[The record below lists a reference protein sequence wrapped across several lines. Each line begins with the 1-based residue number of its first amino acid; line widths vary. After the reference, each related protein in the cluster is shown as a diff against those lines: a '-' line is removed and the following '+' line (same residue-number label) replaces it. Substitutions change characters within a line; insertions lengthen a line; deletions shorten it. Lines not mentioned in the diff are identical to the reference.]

1 MLKYI
6 FKRILMMIPVLIAVS
21 FIVFTLLYITPG
33 NPAEYIL
40 GVDANEETIAQ
51 LEEELGLNDPFLTRY
66 FNYLKGIVTEFD
78 FGISY
83 TTRRSVSIEL
93 LDRLPNTMILA
104 ALGVAVSAVIGVIAG
119 IIAATRQ
126 YTIFD
131 NLATIIALSGVSM
144 PTFWLGLML
153 MILFAL
159 KLNWLPPSG
168 FSSPVHW
175 ILPVV
180 TIGACSSANIMRQT
194 RSAMLEVIRQ
204 DYITTARAKGQT
216 ERVIIIKHALKNAMI
231 PVLTVLGIS
240 FGSLLGGA
248 IMVESIFTIP
258 GLGKLMLDAL
268 NAKNYP
274 MVQGGVL
281 LIALMF
287 AVVNLLV
294 DILYALID
302 PRIRAQYTKGK
313 KIRRGGK
320 KEVRDGQSK

>member
-1 MLKYI
+1 
-6 FKRILMMIPVLIAVS
+6 MMIPVLLAVS

-51 LEEELGLNDPFLTRY
+51 LEEELGLNDPFLVRY
-66 FNYLKGIVTEFD
+66 FNYLKGIVTKFD

-93 LDRLPNTMILA
+93 VDRLPNTMILA
-104 ALGVAVSAVIGVIAG
+104 ALGVAVSAIIGVTAG

-126 YTIFD
+126 YTVFD
-131 NLATIIALSGVSM
+131 NLATIISLSGVSM

-153 MILFAL
+153 MILFSL

-168 FSSPVHW
+168 FDSPKHW
-175 ILPVV
+175 ILPVI
-180 TIGACSSANIMRQT
+180 TIGFCSSANIMRQT

-204 DYITTARAKGQT
+204 DYIATARAKGQS
-216 ERVIIIKHALKNAMI
+216 EYMIIMKHALKNAMI
-231 PVLTVLGIS
+231 PVLTVLGLS
-240 FGSLLGGA
+240 FGALLGGA

-294 DILYALID
+294 DIMYAFVD
-302 PRIRAQYTKGK
+302 PRIRSQYTKAK
-313 KIRRGGK
+313 KKPAGHK
-320 KEVRDGQSK
+320 EKEVQDERS